1 MEVQSE
7 WFILDLLVIF
17 PDCCCSVQNIF
28 DTNKYPNILEHFA
41 CTRYGKPAA
50 PSRALRG
57 CCWPRADAGWES
69 ASVTHTMTMGFSSP
83 GLNGEDSCGSTQSLK
98 GWIYLTAKRKL
109 HKSSLSAEL
118 SGFLGG
124 KVQLGWGKRTQGC
137 NAACRLVCKN
147 LLRAALSPAKLRR
160 WVDLSM
166 PNEFLEERAPGD
178 PCWGAAVQSPA

>member
-1 MEVQSE
+1 
-7 WFILDLLVIF
+7 
-17 PDCCCSVQNIF
+17 
-28 DTNKYPNILEHFA
+28 
-41 CTRYGKPAA
+41 
-50 PSRALRG
+50 
-57 CCWPRADAGWES
+57 
-69 ASVTHTMTMGFSSP
+69 MTMGFSSP

-178 PCWGAAVQSPA
+178 PCWGAAVQSPAWPTELSCFPCNVCACLWNPSPWVMSWHDEKLGCKLKEEGKKKTPLWVTCWQ